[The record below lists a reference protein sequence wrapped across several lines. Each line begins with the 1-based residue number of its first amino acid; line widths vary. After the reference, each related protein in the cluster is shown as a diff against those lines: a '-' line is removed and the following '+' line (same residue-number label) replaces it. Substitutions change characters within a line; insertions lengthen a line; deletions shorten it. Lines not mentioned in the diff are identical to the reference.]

1 LTDRIEELGLGTT
14 EDLARWL
21 VDCRPGDIPADTVHE
36 ARRALVN
43 IVGCAL
49 GGARHEAVDLTIAAF
64 GPMFGPPAAAVL
76 GRTERADPLH
86 AALLNGISSHVED
99 FDDTL
104 PANYIHASS
113 PVASALLA
121 YASACGDPVSGRD
134 LLHAFVLGFEVT
146 SRLGNATYPSH
157 YRAGWH
163 STGSVGVFGAA
174 VAIGT
179 LLRLDAQRMVWAIGL
194 AGTQAA
200 GVREQFGSMGKALH
214 PGRAAQSGY
223 GAALLAAKGFTSG
236 AHGIEGPRGWASVTA
251 AEHDLAKVTDR
262 LGETWELHVNTYKP
276 FPCGIVNHPAIDACI
291 QLHDE
296 HAVRPQ
302 DVRQVRLH
310 VAPLVIDL
318 CGKTDIHTGL
328 EGKFSVVHGAAV
340 GLVRGRAGLREY
352 TDEAVTD
359 PDVRHVRERTTRAAD
374 DPEVTEDGVRVEVE
388 LTDGRV
394 LAKRLEGSLG
404 NLRRPL
410 SDEQLDAKFRDQAT
424 LALPQVQAER
434 ALALCRRADELAD
447 VRELVDATIPA
458 G

>member
-1 LTDRIEELGLGTT
+1 MGTT
-14 EDLARWL
+14 EDLAGWL
-21 VDCRPGDIPADTVHE
+21 TASRPDDIPADVTHE

-49 GGARHEAVDLTIAAF
+49 GGARHPVVDITIDALGA
-64 GPMFGPPAAAVL
+64 MFGPPDAAVL
-76 GRTERADPLH
+76 GRPERTDPLH
-86 AALLNGISSHVED
+86 AALLNGITSHVED

-104 PANYIHASS
+104 PRNYIHASS

-121 YASACGDPVSGRD
+121 YASANRVSGPD
-134 LLHAFVLGFEVT
+134 LVHAFVLGFEAT

-157 YRAGWH
+157 YTAGWH

-174 VAIGT
+174 IAIGT
-179 LLRLDAQRMVWAIGL
+179 LLGLTQEQMIWAIGL

-214 PGRAAQSGY
+214 PGRAAQNGY
-223 GAALLAAKGFTSG
+223 AAALLAQKGFTSG
-236 AHGIEGPRGWASVTA
+236 AHGIEGPRGWASVTS
-251 AEHDLAKVTDR
+251 AERDLSKVTDG
-262 LGETWELHVNTYKP
+262 LGASWELHVNTYKP

-296 HAVRPQ
+296 HGVAPG
-302 DVRQVRLH
+302 DVAALRLH

-328 EGKFSVVHGAAV
+328 EGKFSVVHGASV

-352 TDEAVTD
+352 TDEAVGD
-359 PDVRHVRERTTRAAD
+359 PDVKAVRERATREAD
-374 DPEVTEDGVRVEVE
+374 DPTVTEDGVHVELE

-394 LAKRLEGSLG
+394 LEKRLTASLG
-404 NLRRPL
+404 NLQRPL
-410 SDEQLDAKFRDQAT
+410 TDDQLSAKFRDQAT
-424 LALPQVQAER
+424 LAVTAEQAE
-434 ALALCRRADELAD
+434 LALELSWRVDELAD
-447 VRELVDATIPA
+447 VAQLVDATVPD

>member
-1 LTDRIEELGLGTT
+1 MGTT
-14 EDLARWL
+14 EDLAGWL
-21 VDCRPGDIPADTVHE
+21 TASRPDDIPADVVHE

-49 GGARHEAVDLTIAAF
+49 GGAPHPAVDITIDALGA
-64 GPMFGPPAAAVL
+64 MFGPPDAAVL
-76 GRTERADPLH
+76 GRPERADPLH
-86 AALLNGISSHVED
+86 AALLNGITSHVED

-104 PANYIHASS
+104 PRNYIHASS

-121 YASACGDPVSGRD
+121 YASANRVSGRD
-134 LLHAFVLGFEVT
+134 LVHAFVLGFEAT

-157 YRAGWH
+157 YTAGWH

-174 VAIGT
+174 IAIGT
-179 LLRLDAQRMVWAIGL
+179 LLKLDRRQMVWAIGL

-214 PGRAAQSGY
+214 PGRAAQNGY
-223 GAALLAAKGFTSG
+223 AAALLAQKGFTSG
-236 AHGIEGPRGWASVTA
+236 AHGIEGPRGWAPVTS
-251 AEHDLAKVTDR
+251 AEHDLSKVTHG
-262 LGETWELHVNTYKP
+262 LGASWELHVNTYKP

-296 HAVRPQ
+296 HGVAPG
-302 DVRQVRLH
+302 DVAALRLH

-352 TDEAVTD
+352 TDEAVDD
-359 PDVRHVRERTTRAAD
+359 PDIKAVRERATREAD
-374 DPEVTEDGVRVEVE
+374 DPTVTEDGVHVELE

-394 LAKRLEGSLG
+394 LEKRLTASLG
-404 NLRRPL
+404 NLQRPL
-410 SDEQLDAKFRDQAT
+410 TDDQLSAKFRDQAT
-424 LALPQVQAER
+424 LAVTAEQAEP
-434 ALALCRRADELAD
+434 ALELSWRIDELAD
-447 VRELVDATIPA
+447 DAALVDATVPD

>member
-1 LTDRIEELGLGTT
+1 MGTT
-14 EDLARWL
+14 EDLAGWL
-21 VDCRPGDIPADTVHE
+21 TASRPDDIPADVTHE

-49 GGARHEAVDLTIAAF
+49 GGARHPAVDITIDALGA
-64 GPMFGPPAAAVL
+64 MFGPPDAAVL
-76 GRTERADPLH
+76 GRPERADPLH
-86 AALLNGISSHVED
+86 AALLNGITSHVED

-104 PANYIHASS
+104 PRNYIHASS

-121 YASACGDPVSGRD
+121 YASANRVSGRD
-134 LLHAFVLGFEVT
+134 LVHAFVLGFEAT

-157 YRAGWH
+157 YTAGWH

-174 VAIGT
+174 IAIGT
-179 LLRLDAQRMVWAIGL
+179 LLGLTQEQMIWAIGL

-214 PGRAAQSGY
+214 PGRAAQNGY
-223 GAALLAAKGFTSG
+223 AAALLAQKGFTSG
-236 AHGIEGPRGWASVTA
+236 AHGIEGPRGWASVTS
-251 AEHDLAKVTDR
+251 AEHDLSKVTDG
-262 LGETWELHVNTYKP
+262 LGASWELHVNTYKP

-296 HAVRPQ
+296 HGVAPG
-302 DVRQVRLH
+302 DVAALRLH

-328 EGKFSVVHGAAV
+328 EGKFSVVHGASV

-352 TDEAVTD
+352 TDEAVGD
-359 PDVRHVRERTTRAAD
+359 PDVKAVRERATREAD
-374 DPEVTEDGVRVEVE
+374 DPTVTEDGVHVELE

-394 LAKRLEGSLG
+394 LEKRLTASLG
-404 NLRRPL
+404 NLQRPL
-410 SDEQLDAKFRDQAT
+410 TDDQLSAKFRDQAT
-424 LALPQVQAER
+424 LAVTAEQAE
-434 ALALCRRADELAD
+434 LALELSWRVDDLAD
-447 VRELVDATIPA
+447 VAELVDATVPD

>member
-1 LTDRIEELGLGTT
+1 MGTT
-14 EDLARWL
+14 EDLAGWL
-21 VDCRPGDIPADTVHE
+21 TASRPDDIPADVTHE

-49 GGARHEAVDLTIAAF
+49 GGARHPAVDITIDALGA
-64 GPMFGPPAAAVL
+64 MFGPPDAAVL
-76 GRTERADPLH
+76 GRPERADPLH
-86 AALLNGISSHVED
+86 AALLNGITSHVED

-104 PANYIHASS
+104 PRNYIHASS

-121 YASACGDPVSGRD
+121 YASANRVSGRD
-134 LLHAFVLGFEVT
+134 LVHAFVLGFEAT

-157 YRAGWH
+157 YTAGWH

-174 VAIGT
+174 IAIGT
-179 LLRLDAQRMVWAIGL
+179 LLGLTQEQMIWAIGL

-214 PGRAAQSGY
+214 PGRAAQNGY
-223 GAALLAAKGFTSG
+223 AAALLAQKGFTSG
-236 AHGIEGPRGWASVTA
+236 AHGIEGPRGWASVTS
-251 AEHDLAKVTDR
+251 AEHDLSKVTDG
-262 LGETWELHVNTYKP
+262 LGASWELHVNTYKP

-296 HAVRPQ
+296 HGVAPD
-302 DVRQVRLH
+302 DVAALRLH

-328 EGKFSVVHGAAV
+328 EGKFSVVHGASV

-352 TDEAVTD
+352 TDEAVGD
-359 PDVRHVRERTTRAAD
+359 PDVKAVRERATREAD
-374 DPEVTEDGVRVEVE
+374 DPTVTEDGVHVELE

-394 LAKRLEGSLG
+394 LEKRLTASLG
-404 NLRRPL
+404 NLQRPL
-410 SDEQLDAKFRDQAT
+410 TDDQLSAKFRDQAT
-424 LALPQVQAER
+424 LAVTAEQAE
-434 ALALCRRADELAD
+434 LALELSWRVDDLAD
-447 VRELVDATIPA
+447 VAELVDATVPD

>member
-1 LTDRIEELGLGTT
+1 MGTT
-14 EDLARWL
+14 EELAGWL
-21 VDCRPGDIPADTVHE
+21 TASRPDDIPADVTHE

-49 GGARHEAVDLTIAAF
+49 GGARHPVVDITIDALGA
-64 GPMFGPPAAAVL
+64 MFGPPDAAVL
-76 GRTERADPLH
+76 GRPERTDPLH
-86 AALLNGISSHVED
+86 AALLNGITSHVED

-104 PANYIHASS
+104 PRNYIHASS

-121 YASACGDPVSGRD
+121 YASANRVSGPD
-134 LLHAFVLGFEVT
+134 LVHAFVLGFEAT

-157 YRAGWH
+157 YTAGWH

-174 VAIGT
+174 IAIGT
-179 LLRLDAQRMVWAIGL
+179 LLGLTQEQMIWAIGL

-214 PGRAAQSGY
+214 PGRAAQNGY
-223 GAALLAAKGFTSG
+223 AAALLAQKGFTSG
-236 AHGIEGPRGWASVTA
+236 AHGIEGPRGWASVTS
-251 AEHDLAKVTDR
+251 AEHDLSKVTDG
-262 LGETWELHVNTYKP
+262 LGASWELHVNTYKP

-296 HAVRPQ
+296 HGVAPG
-302 DVRQVRLH
+302 DVAALRLH

-328 EGKFSVVHGAAV
+328 EGKFSVVHGASV

-352 TDEAVTD
+352 TDEAVGD
-359 PDVRHVRERTTRAAD
+359 PDVKAVRERATREAD
-374 DPEVTEDGVRVEVE
+374 DPTVTEDGVHVELE

-394 LAKRLEGSLG
+394 LEKRLTASLG
-404 NLRRPL
+404 NLQRPL
-410 SDEQLDAKFRDQAT
+410 TDDQLSAKFRDQAT
-424 LALPQVQAER
+424 LAVTAEQAE
-434 ALALCRRADELAD
+434 LALELSWRVDELAD
-447 VRELVDATIPA
+447 VAQLVDATVPD

>member
-1 LTDRIEELGLGTT
+1 MGTT
-14 EDLARWL
+14 EDLAGWL
-21 VDCRPGDIPADTVHE
+21 VASRPDDIPADVVHE

-49 GGARHEAVDLTIAAF
+49 GGARHPAVDITIDALGA
-64 GPMFGPPAAAVL
+64 MFGPPDAAVL
-76 GRTERADPLH
+76 GRSERADPLH
-86 AALLNGISSHVED
+86 AALLNGITSHVED

-104 PANYIHASS
+104 PRNYIHASS

-121 YASACGDPVSGRD
+121 YASANRVSGRD
-134 LLHAFVLGFEVT
+134 LVHAFVLGFEAT

-157 YRAGWH
+157 YTAGWH

-174 VAIGT
+174 IAIGT
-179 LLRLDAQRMVWAIGL
+179 LLGLTQEQMIWAIGL

-214 PGRAAQSGY
+214 PGRAAQNGY
-223 GAALLAAKGFTSG
+223 AAALLAQKGFTSG
-236 AHGIEGPRGWASVTA
+236 VHGIEGPRGWAPVTS
-251 AEHDLAKVTDR
+251 AEYDLGKVTEG
-262 LGETWELHVNTYKP
+262 LGASWELHVNTYKP

-296 HAVRPQ
+296 HGIAPG
-302 DVRQVRLH
+302 DVAALRLH

-318 CGKTDIHTGL
+318 CGKTDIHVGL

-352 TDEAVTD
+352 TDEAVDD
-359 PDVRHVRERTTRAAD
+359 PDVKAVRERATREAD
-374 DPEVTEDGVRVEVE
+374 DPTVTEDGVHVELE
-388 LTDGRV
+388 LTDGR
-394 LAKRLEGSLG
+394 LLEKRLTASLG
-404 NLRRPL
+404 NLQRPL
-410 SDEQLDAKFRDQAT
+410 TDEQLSAKFRDQAT
-424 LALPQVQAER
+424 LAISPEQAEQ
-434 ALALCRRADELAD
+434 ALELSWRVDALDD
-447 VRELVDATIPA
+447 VAELVDATVPD

>member
-1 LTDRIEELGLGTT
+1 MGTT

-21 VDCRPGDIPADTVHE
+21 VASAPDDIPAETVRE

-49 GGARHEAVDLTIAAF
+49 GGARHEAVGLTIDAL

-86 AALLNGISSHVED
+86 AALLNGIASHVED

-113 PVASALLA
+113 PVASALFA
-121 YASACGDPVSGRD
+121 HASAAREPISGRD
-134 LLHAFVLGFEVT
+134 LVHAFVLGFEVT
-146 SRLGNATYPSH
+146 SRLGNATYPAH

-179 LLRLDAQRMVWAIGL
+179 LLRLDVQRMVWAIGL

-223 GAALLAAKGFTSG
+223 GAALLAEKGFTSG
-236 AHGIEGPRGWASVTA
+236 AQGIEGPRGWASVTSA
-251 AEHDLAKVTDR
+251 QHDLRKVTDG
-262 LGETWELHVNTYKP
+262 LGATWELHVNTYKP

-296 HAVRPQ
+296 HGIRP
-302 DVRQVRLH
+302 DQVAQMRLH

-318 CGKTDIHTGL
+318 CGKTDIHAGL

-352 TDEAVTD
+352 TDEAVND
-359 PDVRHVRERTTRAAD
+359 PDVRFVRERTTRAAD
-374 DPEVTEDGVRVEVE
+374 DPAVTEDGVRVEVE

-394 LAKRLEGSLG
+394 LTKRLEGSLG
-404 NLRRPL
+404 NLTRPL
-410 SDEQLDAKFRDQAT
+410 TDEQLDAKFRDQAT
-424 LALPQVQAER
+424 LVLSEAQTER
-434 ALALCRRADELAD
+434 ALELCRRVDELAD
-447 VRELVDATIPA
+447 VRELVDATIP
-458 G
+458 GG

>member
-1 LTDRIEELGLGTT
+1 MGTT
-14 EDLARWL
+14 EDLAGWL
-21 VDCRPGDIPADTVHE
+21 TASRPDDIPADVTHE

-49 GGARHEAVDLTIAAF
+49 GGARHPVVDITIDALGA
-64 GPMFGPPAAAVL
+64 MFGPPDAAVL
-76 GRTERADPLH
+76 GRPERTDPLH
-86 AALLNGISSHVED
+86 AALLNGITSHVED

-104 PANYIHASS
+104 PRNYIHASS

-121 YASACGDPVSGRD
+121 YASANRVSGPD
-134 LLHAFVLGFEVT
+134 LVHAFVLGFEAT

-157 YRAGWH
+157 YTAGWH

-174 VAIGT
+174 IAIGT
-179 LLRLDAQRMVWAIGL
+179 LLGLTQEQMIWAIGL

-214 PGRAAQSGY
+214 PGRAAQNGY
-223 GAALLAAKGFTSG
+223 AAALLAQKGFTSG
-236 AHGIEGPRGWASVTA
+236 AHGIEGPRGWASVTS
-251 AEHDLAKVTDR
+251 AEHDLSKVTDG
-262 LGETWELHVNTYKP
+262 LGASWELHVNTYKP

-296 HAVRPQ
+296 HGVAPG
-302 DVRQVRLH
+302 DVAALRLH

-328 EGKFSVVHGAAV
+328 EGKFSVVHGASV

-352 TDEAVTD
+352 TDEAVGD
-359 PDVRHVRERTTRAAD
+359 PDVKAVRERATREAD
-374 DPEVTEDGVRVEVE
+374 DPTVTEDGVHVELE

-394 LAKRLEGSLG
+394 LEKRLTASLG
-404 NLRRPL
+404 NLQRPL
-410 SDEQLDAKFRDQAT
+410 TDDQLSAKFRDQAT
-424 LALPQVQAER
+424 LAVTAEQAE
-434 ALALCRRADELAD
+434 LALELSWRVDELAD
-447 VRELVDATIPA
+447 VAQLVDATVPD

>member
-1 LTDRIEELGLGTT
+1 MGTT
-14 EDLARWL
+14 EDLAGWL
-21 VDCRPGDIPADTVHE
+21 TASRPDDIPADVVHE

-49 GGARHEAVDLTIAAF
+49 GGARHPAVDITIDALGA
-64 GPMFGPPAAAVL
+64 MFGPPDAAML
-76 GRTERADPLH
+76 GRPERADPLH
-86 AALLNGISSHVED
+86 AALLNGITSHVED

-104 PANYIHASS
+104 PRNYIHASS

-121 YASACGDPVSGRD
+121 YASANRVSGRD
-134 LLHAFVLGFEVT
+134 LVHAFVLGFEAT

-157 YRAGWH
+157 YTAGWH

-174 VAIGT
+174 IAIGT
-179 LLRLDAQRMVWAIGL
+179 LLDLTQQQMVWAIGL

-214 PGRAAQSGY
+214 PGRAAQNGY
-223 GAALLAAKGFTSG
+223 AAALLAQKGFTSG
-236 AHGIEGPRGWASVTA
+236 AHGIEGPRGWASVTS
-251 AEHDLAKVTDR
+251 AEHDLSKVTDG
-262 LGETWELHVNTYKP
+262 LGASWELHVNTYKP

-296 HAVRPQ
+296 HGVAPG
-302 DVRQVRLH
+302 DVAALRLH

-352 TDEAVTD
+352 TDEAVVD
-359 PDVRHVRERTTRAAD
+359 PDVKAVRERATREAD
-374 DPEVTEDGVRVEVE
+374 DPTVTEDGVHVELE

-394 LAKRLEGSLG
+394 LEKRLTASLG
-404 NLRRPL
+404 NLQRPL
-410 SDEQLDAKFRDQAT
+410 TDDQLSAKFRDQAT
-424 LALPQVQAER
+424 LAITAEQAED
-434 ALALCRRADELAD
+434 ALELSWRIDGLAD
-447 VRELVDATIPA
+447 VAELVDATVPD

>member
-1 LTDRIEELGLGTT
+1 MGTT
-14 EDLARWL
+14 EDLAGWL
-21 VDCRPGDIPADTVHE
+21 VASRPDDIPADVVHE
-36 ARRALVN
+36 ARRALIN

-49 GGARHEAVDLTIAAF
+49 GGARHPAVDITIGALGA
-64 GPMFGPPAAAVL
+64 MFGPPDAAVL
-76 GRTERADPLH
+76 GRPERADPLH
-86 AALLNGISSHVED
+86 AALLNGITSHVED

-104 PANYIHASS
+104 PRNYIHASS

-121 YASACGDPVSGRD
+121 YASANRVSGRD
-134 LLHAFVLGFEVT
+134 LVHAFVLGFEAT

-157 YRAGWH
+157 YTAGWH

-174 VAIGT
+174 IAIGT
-179 LLRLDAQRMVWAIGL
+179 LLGLTQEQMIWAIGL

-214 PGRAAQSGY
+214 PGRAGQNGY
-223 GAALLAAKGFTSG
+223 AAALLAQKGFTSG
-236 AHGIEGPRGWASVTA
+236 VHGIEGPRGWAPVTS
-251 AEHDLAKVTDR
+251 AEYDLSKVTDG
-262 LGETWELHVNTYKP
+262 LGASWELHVNTYKP

-296 HAVRPQ
+296 HGIAPG
-302 DVRQVRLH
+302 DVTALRLH

-318 CGKTDIHTGL
+318 CGKTDIHVGL

-352 TDEAVTD
+352 TDEAVND
-359 PDVRHVRERTTRAAD
+359 PDVKAVRERASREAD
-374 DPEVTEDGVRVEVE
+374 DPTVTEDGVHVELE

-394 LAKRLEGSLG
+394 LEKRLTASLG
-404 NLRRPL
+404 NLQRPL
-410 SDEQLDAKFRDQAT
+410 TDDQLSAKFRDQAT
-424 LALPQVQAER
+424 LAITAEQAED
-434 ALALCRRADELAD
+434 ALELSWRIDELAD
-447 VRELVDATIPA
+447 AAELVDAVVPD

>member
-1 LTDRIEELGLGTT
+1 MGTT
-14 EDLARWL
+14 EDLAGWL
-21 VDCRPGDIPADTVHE
+21 VASRPDDIPADVVHE

-49 GGARHEAVDLTIAAF
+49 GGARHPAVDITIGALGA
-64 GPMFGPPAAAVL
+64 MFGPPDAAVL
-76 GRTERADPLH
+76 GRPERADPLH
-86 AALLNGISSHVED
+86 AALLNGITSHVED

-104 PANYIHASS
+104 PRNYIHASS

-121 YASACGDPVSGRD
+121 YASANRVSGRD
-134 LLHAFVLGFEVT
+134 LVHAFVLGFEAT

-157 YRAGWH
+157 YTAGWH

-174 VAIGT
+174 IAIGT
-179 LLRLDAQRMVWAIGL
+179 LLGLTQEQMIWAIGL

-214 PGRAAQSGY
+214 PGRAAQNGY
-223 GAALLAAKGFTSG
+223 AAALLAQKGFTSG
-236 AHGIEGPRGWASVTA
+236 VHGIEGPRGWAPVTS
-251 AEHDLAKVTDR
+251 AEYDLGKVTEG
-262 LGETWELHVNTYKP
+262 LGASWELHVNTYKP

-296 HAVRPQ
+296 HGIAPG
-302 DVRQVRLH
+302 DVAALRLH

-318 CGKTDIHTGL
+318 CGKTDIHVGL

-352 TDEAVTD
+352 TDEAVDD
-359 PDVRHVRERTTRAAD
+359 PDVKAVRERATREAD
-374 DPEVTEDGVRVEVE
+374 DPTVTEDGVHVELE

-394 LAKRLEGSLG
+394 LEKRLTASLG
-404 NLRRPL
+404 NLQRPL
-410 SDEQLDAKFRDQAT
+410 TDDQLSAKFRDQAT
-424 LALPQVQAER
+424 LAVTAEQAE
-434 ALALCRRADELAD
+434 LALELSWRVDELAE
-447 VRELVDATIPA
+447 VAQLTDATVPD

>member
-1 LTDRIEELGLGTT
+1 MGTT
-14 EDLARWL
+14 EDLAGWL
-21 VDCRPGDIPADTVHE
+21 TASRPDDIPADVTHE

-49 GGARHEAVDLTIAAF
+49 GGARHPVVDITIDALGA
-64 GPMFGPPAAAVL
+64 MFGPPDAAVL
-76 GRTERADPLH
+76 GRPERADPLH
-86 AALLNGISSHVED
+86 AALLNGITSHVED

-104 PANYIHASS
+104 PRNYIHASS

-121 YASACGDPVSGRD
+121 YASANRVSGPD
-134 LLHAFVLGFEVT
+134 LVHAFVLGFEAT

-157 YRAGWH
+157 YTAGWH

-174 VAIGT
+174 IAIGT
-179 LLRLDAQRMVWAIGL
+179 LLQLDRRQMIWAIGL

-214 PGRAAQSGY
+214 PGRAAQNGY
-223 GAALLAAKGFTSG
+223 AAALLAQKGFTSG
-236 AHGIEGPRGWASVTA
+236 AHGIEGPRGWASVTS
-251 AEHDLAKVTDR
+251 AEHDLSKVTDG
-262 LGETWELHVNTYKP
+262 LGASWELHVNTYKP

-296 HAVRPQ
+296 HGVAPG
-302 DVRQVRLH
+302 DVAALRLH

-328 EGKFSVVHGAAV
+328 EGKFSVVHGASV

-352 TDEAVTD
+352 TDEAVGD
-359 PDVRHVRERTTRAAD
+359 PDVKAVRERATREAD
-374 DPEVTEDGVRVEVE
+374 DPTVTEDGVHVELE

-394 LAKRLEGSLG
+394 LEKRLTASLG
-404 NLRRPL
+404 NLQRPL
-410 SDEQLDAKFRDQAT
+410 TDDQLSAKFRDQAT
-424 LALPQVQAER
+424 LAVTAEQAE
-434 ALALCRRADELAD
+434 LALELSWRVDELAD
-447 VRELVDATIPA
+447 VAQLVDATVPD

>member
-1 LTDRIEELGLGTT
+1 MGTT
-14 EDLARWL
+14 EELAGWL
-21 VDCRPGDIPADTVHE
+21 TASRPDDIPADVTHE

-49 GGARHEAVDLTIAAF
+49 GGARHPVVDITIDALGA
-64 GPMFGPPAAAVL
+64 MFGPPDAAVL
-76 GRTERADPLH
+76 GRPERADPLH
-86 AALLNGISSHVED
+86 AALLNGITSHVED

-104 PANYIHASS
+104 PRNYIHASS

-121 YASACGDPVSGRD
+121 YASANRVTGRD
-134 LLHAFVLGFEVT
+134 LVHAFVLGFEAT

-157 YRAGWH
+157 YTAGWH

-174 VAIGT
+174 IAIST
-179 LLRLDAQRMVWAIGL
+179 LLGLTQEQMIWAIGL

-214 PGRAAQSGY
+214 PGRAAQNGY
-223 GAALLAAKGFTSG
+223 AAALLAQKGFTSG
-236 AHGIEGPRGWASVTA
+236 AHGIEGPRGWASVTS
-251 AEHDLAKVTDR
+251 AEHDLSKVTDG
-262 LGETWELHVNTYKP
+262 LGASWELHVNTYKP

-296 HAVRPQ
+296 HGVAPG
-302 DVRQVRLH
+302 DVAALRLH

-328 EGKFSVVHGAAV
+328 EGKFSVVHGASV

-352 TDEAVTD
+352 TDEAVGD
-359 PDVRHVRERTTRAAD
+359 PDVKAVRERATREAD
-374 DPEVTEDGVRVEVE
+374 DPTVTEDGVHVELE

-394 LAKRLEGSLG
+394 LEKRLTASLG
-404 NLRRPL
+404 NLQRPL
-410 SDEQLDAKFRDQAT
+410 TDDQLSAKFRDQAT
-424 LALPQVQAER
+424 LAVTAEQAE
-434 ALALCRRADELAD
+434 LALELSWRVDELAD
-447 VRELVDATIPA
+447 VAQLVDATVPD

>member
-1 LTDRIEELGLGTT
+1 MGTT
-14 EDLARWL
+14 KELAGWVARST
-21 VDCRPGDIPADTVHE
+21 PGDLPEDVVRE

-49 GGARHEAVDLTIAAF
+49 GGARHDVVDITLDAL
-64 GPMFGPPAAAVL
+64 GPTFGPPDAAVL

-86 AALLNGISSHVED
+86 AALLNGITSHVED

-104 PANYIHASS
+104 PGNYIHASS
-113 PVASALLA
+113 PVASALFA
-121 YASACGDPVSGRD
+121 YACANQVSGRD
-134 LLHAFVLGFEVT
+134 LVHAFVLGFEAT
-146 SRLGNATYPSH
+146 SRIGNATYPAH

-174 VAIGT
+174 LGIGA
-179 LLRLDAQRMVWAIGL
+179 LLGLDEQQTVWAIGL

-214 PGRAAQSGY
+214 PGRAAQNGY
-223 GAALLAAKGFTSG
+223 AAALLAEKGFTSG
-236 AHGIEGPRGWASVTA
+236 AEGLEGPRGWASVTA
-251 AEHDLAKVTDR
+251 AEHDLSKVTDG
-262 LGETWELHVNTYKP
+262 LGESWELHVNTYKP

-296 HAVRPQ
+296 HGVAPG
-302 DVRQVRLH
+302 DVAAMRLH

-328 EGKFSVVHGAAV
+328 EGKFSVVHGASI

-352 TDEAVTD
+352 TDEAVDD
-359 PDVRHVRERTTRAAD
+359 PDVKAVRERTTREAD
-374 DPEVTEDGVRVEVE
+374 DPSVTEDGVHVEVE

-394 LAKRLEGSLG
+394 LEKRLTASLG
-404 NLRRPL
+404 NLQRPL

-424 LALPQVQAER
+424 LVLDPERAER
-434 ALALCRRADELAD
+434 ALELCRRIDELED
-447 VRELVDATIPA
+447 VAELVDATIPR
-458 G
+458 

>member
-1 LTDRIEELGLGTT
+1 MGTT
-14 EDLARWL
+14 EDLAGWL
-21 VDCRPGDIPADTVHE
+21 VASRPDDIPADVVHE

-49 GGARHEAVDLTIAAF
+49 GGARHPAVDITIDALGA
-64 GPMFGPPAAAVL
+64 MFGPPDAAVL
-76 GRTERADPLH
+76 GRPERADPLH
-86 AALLNGISSHVED
+86 AALLNGITSHVED

-104 PANYIHASS
+104 PRNYIHASS

-121 YASACGDPVSGRD
+121 YASANRVSGRD
-134 LLHAFVLGFEVT
+134 LVHAFVLGFEAT

-157 YRAGWH
+157 YTAGWH

-174 VAIGT
+174 IAIGT
-179 LLRLDAQRMVWAIGL
+179 LLDLTQEQMIWAIGL

-214 PGRAAQSGY
+214 PGRAAQNGY
-223 GAALLAAKGFTSG
+223 AAALLAQKGFTSG
-236 AHGIEGPRGWASVTA
+236 AHGIEGPRGWAPVTS
-251 AEHDLAKVTDR
+251 AEYDLSKVTDG
-262 LGETWELHVNTYKP
+262 LGASWELHVNTYKP

-296 HAVRPQ
+296 HGIAPG
-302 DVRQVRLH
+302 DVAALRLH

-352 TDEAVTD
+352 TDEAVND
-359 PDVRHVRERTTRAAD
+359 RDVKSVRERATREAD
-374 DPEVTEDGVRVEVE
+374 DPTVTEDGVHVELE

-394 LAKRLEGSLG
+394 LEKRLTASLG
-404 NLRRPL
+404 NLQRPL
-410 SDEQLDAKFRDQAT
+410 TDDQLSAKFRDQAT
-424 LALPQVQAER
+424 LAVTAEQAED
-434 ALALCRRADELAD
+434 ALELSWRVDELAD
-447 VRELVDATIPA
+447 VAELVDSTVPD

>member
-1 LTDRIEELGLGTT
+1 MGTT
-14 EDLARWL
+14 EDLAGWL
-21 VDCRPGDIPADTVHE
+21 TASRPDDIPADVTHE

-49 GGARHEAVDLTIAAF
+49 GGARHPVVDITIDALGA
-64 GPMFGPPAAAVL
+64 MFGPPDAAVL
-76 GRTERADPLH
+76 GRPERADPLH
-86 AALLNGISSHVED
+86 AALLNGITSHVED

-104 PANYIHASS
+104 PRNYIHASS

-121 YASACGDPVSGRD
+121 YASANRVSGPD
-134 LLHAFVLGFEVT
+134 LVHAFVLGFEAT

-157 YRAGWH
+157 YTAGWH

-174 VAIGT
+174 IAIGT
-179 LLRLDAQRMVWAIGL
+179 LLGLTQEQMIWAIGL

-214 PGRAAQSGY
+214 PGRAAQNGY
-223 GAALLAAKGFTSG
+223 AAALLAQRGFTSG
-236 AHGIEGPRGWASVTA
+236 AHGIEGPRGWASVTS
-251 AEHDLAKVTDR
+251 AERDLSKVTDG
-262 LGETWELHVNTYKP
+262 LGASWELHVNTYKP

-296 HAVRPQ
+296 HGVVPG
-302 DVRQVRLH
+302 DVAALRLH

-328 EGKFSVVHGAAV
+328 EGKFSVVHGASV

-352 TDEAVTD
+352 TDEAVGD
-359 PDVRHVRERTTRAAD
+359 PDVKAVRERATREAD
-374 DPEVTEDGVRVEVE
+374 DPTVTEDGVHVELE

-394 LAKRLEGSLG
+394 LEKRLTASLG
-404 NLRRPL
+404 NLQRPL
-410 SDEQLDAKFRDQAT
+410 TDDQLSAKFRDQAT
-424 LALPQVQAER
+424 LAVTAEQAE
-434 ALALCRRADELAD
+434 LALELSWRVDELAD
-447 VRELVDATIPA
+447 VAQLVDATVPD

>member
-1 LTDRIEELGLGTT
+1 MGTT
-14 EDLARWL
+14 EDLAGWL
-21 VDCRPGDIPADTVHE
+21 TASRPDDIPADVVHE

-49 GGARHEAVDLTIAAF
+49 GGAPHPAVDITIDALGA
-64 GPMFGPPAAAVL
+64 MFGPPDAAVL
-76 GRTERADPLH
+76 GRPERADPLH
-86 AALLNGISSHVED
+86 AALLNGITSHVED

-104 PANYIHASS
+104 PRNYIHASS

-121 YASACGDPVSGRD
+121 YASANRVSGRD
-134 LLHAFVLGFEVT
+134 LVHAFVLGFEAT

-157 YRAGWH
+157 YTAGWH

-174 VAIGT
+174 IAIGT
-179 LLRLDAQRMVWAIGL
+179 LLKLDRRQMIWAIGL

-214 PGRAAQSGY
+214 PGRAAQNGY
-223 GAALLAAKGFTSG
+223 AAALLAQKGFTSG
-236 AHGIEGPRGWASVTA
+236 AHGIEGPRGWASVTS
-251 AEHDLAKVTDR
+251 AEHDLRKVTDG
-262 LGETWELHVNTYKP
+262 LGASWELHVNTYKP

-296 HAVRPQ
+296 HGVAPG
-302 DVRQVRLH
+302 DVAALRLH

-352 TDEAVTD
+352 TDEAVDD
-359 PDVRHVRERTTRAAD
+359 PDVKAVRERATREAD
-374 DPEVTEDGVRVEVE
+374 DPTVTEDGVHVELE

-394 LAKRLEGSLG
+394 LEKRLTASLG
-404 NLRRPL
+404 NLQRPL
-410 SDEQLDAKFRDQAT
+410 TDDQLSAKFRDQAT
-424 LALPQVQAER
+424 LAVTAEQAE
-434 ALALCRRADELAD
+434 LALELSWRIDELAD
-447 VRELVDATIPA
+447 VAELVDATVPD

>member
-1 LTDRIEELGLGTT
+1 MGTT
-14 EDLARWL
+14 EDLAGWL
-21 VDCRPGDIPADTVHE
+21 TASRPDDIPADVTHE

-49 GGARHEAVDLTIAAF
+49 GGARHPVVDITIDALGA
-64 GPMFGPPAAAVL
+64 MFGPPDAAVL
-76 GRTERADPLH
+76 GRPERADPLH
-86 AALLNGISSHVED
+86 AALLNGITSHVED

-104 PANYIHASS
+104 PRNYIHASS

-121 YASACGDPVSGRD
+121 YASANRVSGPD
-134 LLHAFVLGFEVT
+134 LVHAFVLGFEAT

-157 YRAGWH
+157 YTAGWH

-174 VAIGT
+174 IAIGT
-179 LLRLDAQRMVWAIGL
+179 LLGLTQEQMIWAIGL

-214 PGRAAQSGY
+214 PGRAAQNGY
-223 GAALLAAKGFTSG
+223 AAALLAQKGFTSG
-236 AHGIEGPRGWASVTA
+236 AHGIEGPRGWASVTS
-251 AEHDLAKVTDR
+251 AEHDLSKVTDG
-262 LGETWELHVNTYKP
+262 LGASWELHVNTYKP

-296 HAVRPQ
+296 HGVAPG
-302 DVRQVRLH
+302 DVAALRLH

-328 EGKFSVVHGAAV
+328 EGKFSVVHGASV

-352 TDEAVTD
+352 TDEAVGD
-359 PDVRHVRERTTRAAD
+359 PDVKAVRERATREAD
-374 DPEVTEDGVRVEVE
+374 DPTVTEDGVHVELE

-394 LAKRLEGSLG
+394 LEKRLTASLG
-404 NLRRPL
+404 NLQRPL
-410 SDEQLDAKFRDQAT
+410 TDDQLSAKFRDQAT
-424 LALPQVQAER
+424 LAVTAEQAE
-434 ALALCRRADELAD
+434 LALELSWRVDELAD
-447 VRELVDATIPA
+447 VAQLVDATVPD

>member
-1 LTDRIEELGLGTT
+1 
-14 EDLARWL
+14 
-21 VDCRPGDIPADTVHE
+21 
-36 ARRALVN
+36 VN

-49 GGARHEAVDLTIAAF
+49 GGARHEAVDLTIDALGA
-64 GPMFGPPAAAVL
+64 MFGPPTAAVL

-121 YASACGDPVSGRD
+121 YASGDGRGVVCGRD
-134 LLHAFVLGFEVT
+134 LVHAFVLGFEVT

-157 YRAGWH
+157 YTAGWH

-179 LLRLDAQRMVWAIGL
+179 LLGLDAQRMVWAIGL

-236 AHGIEGPRGWASVTA
+236 EHGIEGPRGWASVTS
-251 AEHDLAKVTDR
+251 AEHDLTRVTDG
-262 LGETWELHVNTYKP
+262 LGASWELHVNTYKP

-296 HAVRPQ
+296 HAIRPQ
-302 DVRQVRLH
+302 DVRRMRLH

-318 CGKTDIHTGL
+318 CGKTAIHTGL

-352 TDEAVTD
+352 TDEAVAD
-359 PDVRHVRERTTRAAD
+359 PDVRLVRERTTREAD
-374 DPEVTEDGVRVEVE
+374 DPSVTEDGVHVEVE
-388 LTDGRV
+388 LADGRV
-394 LAKRLEGSLG
+394 LDKRLEGSLG
-404 NLRRPL
+404 NLTRPL
-410 SDEQLDAKFRDQAT
+410 TDEQLDAKFRDQAT
-424 LALPQVQAER
+424 LVLREEQAER
-434 ALALCRRADELAD
+434 ALALCRRVDELPD

>member
-1 LTDRIEELGLGTT
+1 MGTT
-14 EDLARWL
+14 EDLAGWL
-21 VDCRPGDIPADTVHE
+21 TASRPDDIPADVTHE

-49 GGARHEAVDLTIAAF
+49 GGARHPVVDITIDALGA
-64 GPMFGPPAAAVL
+64 MFGPPDAAVL
-76 GRTERADPLH
+76 GRPERTDPLH
-86 AALLNGISSHVED
+86 AALLNGITSHVED

-104 PANYIHASS
+104 PRNYIHASS

-121 YASACGDPVSGRD
+121 YASANRVSGPD
-134 LLHAFVLGFEVT
+134 LVHAFVLGFEAT

-157 YRAGWH
+157 YTAGWH

-174 VAIGT
+174 IAIGT
-179 LLRLDAQRMVWAIGL
+179 LLGLTQEQMIWAIGL

-214 PGRAAQSGY
+214 PGRAAQNGY
-223 GAALLAAKGFTSG
+223 AAALLAQKGFTSG
-236 AHGIEGPRGWASVTA
+236 AHGIEGPRGWAPVTSP
-251 AEHDLAKVTDR
+251 EHDLSMVTDG
-262 LGETWELHVNTYKP
+262 LGESWELHVNTYKP

-296 HAVRPQ
+296 HGVAPG
-302 DVRQVRLH
+302 DVAALRLH

-328 EGKFSVVHGAAV
+328 EGKFSVVHGASV

-352 TDEAVTD
+352 TDEAVGD
-359 PDVRHVRERTTRAAD
+359 PDVKAVRERATREAD
-374 DPEVTEDGVRVEVE
+374 DPTVTEDGVHVE
-388 LTDGRV
+388 LELSDGRV
-394 LAKRLEGSLG
+394 LEKRLTASLG
-404 NLRRPL
+404 NLQRPL
-410 SDEQLDAKFRDQAT
+410 TDDQLSAKFRDQAT
-424 LALPQVQAER
+424 LAVTAEQAE
-434 ALALCRRADELAD
+434 LALELSWRVDELAD
-447 VRELVDATIPA
+447 VAQLVDATVPD